1 MHCHSKPGI
10 LVTVGLVAIAAGASY
25 PGRGPFTSGNQ
36 LAPPTT
42 PPEAPKAAE
51 TPIFAEWIA
60 HGSGCRAKSNMAGD
74 VFMERIAQGAQ
85 SQDRYAVRFHLDQ
98 LQLSSAGRAPDA
110 PRDFAKECAIRVQLM
125 PPAGKRIKGLRATTS
140 VLSIKSAGTKL
151 TLAGTLKIGLQTLNQ
166 RIVVEPVG
174 SIQAGYEAFDLAPGS
189 RAEQAFPQL
198 QCGEPKLGGFDF
210 TWIAER
216 NVKTDDVF
224 VMVSDDKV
232 LEMVVDLEDCP

>member
-10 LVTVGLVAIAAGASY
+10 LVTLGLVVIAAGASY
-25 PGRGPFTSGNQ
+25 PGRGPLTSSNQ
-36 LAPPTT
+36 LAPPATQT
-42 PPEAPKAAE
+42 ERQTAVE

-74 VFMERIAQGAQ
+74 VFMERVAQGIQ
-85 SQDRYAVRFHLDQ
+85 NHDRYAVRFHLDQ
-98 LQLSSAGRAPDA
+98 LQLTSAGRAPDE

-125 PPAGKRIKGLRATTS
+125 PPAGKRIKGLRAKTS
-140 VLSIKSAGTKL
+140 VLSAKSAGTKL
-151 TLAGTLKIGLQTLNQ
+151 TVAGTLKIGAQTLEQ
-166 RIVVEPVG
+166 RIVIQPSG
-174 SIQAGYEAFDLAPGS
+174 NTQAGYEEFDLAPGS
-189 RAEQAFPQL
+189 GPEHAFPQL

-216 NVKTDDVF
+216 KAMTDGVF
-224 VMVSDDKV
+224 VTVSDDKV